1 MQDCKRAQVTV
12 DFSKGRG
19 KLRKLLHGVNYMP
32 NISWQSIFDFSEDY
46 AKMHFTVARTH
57 DQALNNAG
65 QRIVDTHLIFSRFDA
80 DAEDEKNYFFDA
92 TDHLLQTT
100 LKCGTQIYY
109 RLGTSI
115 EHTLDDH
122 HFNTRVPADFQQ
134 YAKILSGII
143 RHYNYGWA
151 NGFHMNIPIWEI
163 WNEADLGG
171 KCWMGTRE
179 EFVDFF
185 CTVLKYLKTE
195 FPNETI
201 GGPALCGFHEDWLV
215 PILERCK
222 AENIP
227 LDFIS
232 WHAYWFEPAALINES
247 FRMREL
253 LDRYGFTETGI
264 HLNEWH
270 YLETWDGLSRNVN
283 PETFHEIMFG
293 EKGMHGCDS
302 ACYNAAMFIGWHD
315 SPMDCSCYYGAGFP
329 SKFSAWG
336 FHDQTF
342 GLTANY
348 YSMKMIGEIVHE
360 YEDRFEAQGGNANLW
375 LLPVCD
381 AEKKKGA
388 VLLADYRGRYDA
400 VELKIEG
407 VSAAKNFKCRILDQE
422 NMETE
427 IPIEFVAGKLT
438 LIKKMPVSTMFLVT
452 FDL

>member
-1 MQDCKRAQVTV
+1 M
-12 DFSKGRG
+12 
-19 KLRKLLHGVNYMP
+19 
-32 NISWQSIFDFSEDY
+32 
-46 AKMHFTVARTH
+46 
-57 DQALNNAG
+57 
-65 QRIVDTHLIFSRFDA
+65 
-80 DAEDEKNYFFDA
+80 
-92 TDHLLQTT
+92 
-100 LKCGTQIYY
+100 
-109 RLGTSI
+109 
-115 EHTLDDH
+115 
-122 HFNTRVPADFQQ
+122 
-134 YAKILSGII
+134 
-143 RHYNYGWA
+143 
-151 NGFHMNIPIWEI
+151 
-163 WNEADLGG
+163 
-171 KCWMGTRE
+171 
-179 EFVDFF
+179 
-185 CTVLKYLKTE
+185 KYLKTE